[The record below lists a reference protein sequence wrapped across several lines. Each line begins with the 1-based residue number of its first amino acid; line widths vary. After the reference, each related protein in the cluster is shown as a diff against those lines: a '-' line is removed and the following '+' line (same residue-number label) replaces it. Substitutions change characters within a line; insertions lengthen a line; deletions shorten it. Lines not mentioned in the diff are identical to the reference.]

1 MLIWQNCSGVER
13 VTDLKFQVLFT
24 KDEAQTPLS
33 FCFHDYCTL
42 FCFYS
47 PPPLF
52 ILLIFSFHVIT
63 FTFHHLCQHCH
74 LSMAFQSS
82 SLRRFY
88 HNSSSGSSLLLLYSF
103 IFLFLFLLFLVLRQ
117 IVYCLCKDNLFSVK
131 VWVRVGAGV

>member
-47 PPPLF
+47 PPPLYPPHS
-52 ILLIFSFHVIT
+52 LFSCYYFY
-63 FTFHHLCQHCH
+63 F
-74 LSMAFQSS
+74 SS
-82 SLRRFY
+82 FMSAL
-88 HNSSSGSSLLLLYSF
+88 SF
-103 IFLFLFLLFLVLRQ
+103 INGVSVFFVATFLSQQLVRELSFIAIFVHFLIPIFVVVGVEADCVLFM
-117 IVYCLCKDNLFSVK
+117 
-131 VWVRVGAGV
+131 